1 MKYFNFYN
9 EIFSFLQFLTLQ
21 WNIFRLYF
29 HPDGPA
35 TGSHW
40 MKHDISFHK
49 VKLTNNNMDQNGHV
63 SKQEQTM
70 IS

>member
-1 MKYFNFYN
+1 MKNYLLV
-9 EIFSFLQFLTLQ
+9 SR
-21 WNIFRLYF
+21 RLYF

-49 VKLTNNNMDQNGHV
+49 VKLTNNIMDQKDHV
-63 SKQEQTM
+63 RGDEQLN
-70 IS
+70 